1 MMLTC
6 KRNQEIVKKFKEDLL
21 NIASAILNF
30 IFKKDAFAT
39 MKVNYKKLALNRLFH
54 RLWENLLCN
63 FLEALTR
70 VS

>member
-6 KRNQEIVKKFKEDLL
+6 KRNQKIVKKFKEDLL

-39 MKVNYKKLALNRLFH
+39 MKVNYKKLALNLLFH
-54 RLWENLLCN
+54 RLWENLLRN
-63 FLEALTR
+63 FLESLNR
-70 VS
+70 VR

>member
-54 RLWENLLCN
+54 RL
-63 FLEALTR
+63 
-70 VS
+70 